1 MPPRP
6 SVLSRTPAWLG
17 VLFVLVLVQWPLILN
32 PGYFSHDELEWWA
45 RADVSAWTQL
55 PWVSWIDLSA
65 FQYRPLTFNLW
76 LMLAWCCAST
86 PYAMH
91 LVVVGI
97 GSANAL
103 ALGRCVEAAGASRR
117 SGIAAALVFV
127 LTPYAAY
134 THGWTATLADLLV
147 VAAAL
152 LSLGLLQRMSGANA
166 SLDILRGALV
176 FVLTG
181 LALLS
186 KESAVVLP
194 AFLLLGLYRH
204 PQRSRALATVA
215 LSAALVAIYLVLRLH
230 VVLATPHEGDAYA
243 WSIGN
248 IPRRLSE
255 YLLFPFTPPLLEV
268 GPTLLKSAGRL
279 IAAAACL
286 AVLLAA
292 LARAGWR
299 WPLAWLAQFTA
310 LLAPVLILG
319 HSYGQYAY
327 FASAAA
333 VGIVAAA
340 WQRLHA
346 PARAAIGIVAAV
358 AIAHATAIQWR
369 MRDVGVAQDHFYAD
383 LVVQLATAAGPVA
396 VASADPADGWMI
408 ERFLSGVTSYRG
420 VPIGGRVR
428 QADGTGDARLI
439 MQADGHLLAAGKQAA
454 PAPPI

>member
-1 MPPRP
+1 MVGARRRLRVDATAVGILDRSFGIPVSAADVQPLADAR
-6 SVLSRTPAWLG
+6 
-17 VLFVLVLVQWPLILN
+17 LVL
-32 PGYFSHDELEWWA
+32 
-45 RADVSAWTQL
+45 R
-55 PWVSWIDLSA
+55 IDAVRDASGCGR
-65 FQYRPLTFNLW
+65 YRQRQ
-76 LMLAWCCAST
+76 C
-86 PYAMH
+86 
-91 LVVVGI
+91 I
-97 GSANAL
+97 GA
-103 ALGRCVEAAGASRR
+103 
-117 SGIAAALVFV
+117 
-127 LTPYAAY
+127 
-134 THGWTATLADLLV
+134 
-147 VAAAL
+147 
-152 LSLGLLQRMSGANA
+152 
-166 SLDILRGALV
+166 
-176 FVLTG
+176 
-181 LALLS
+181 
-186 KESAVVLP
+186 
-194 AFLLLGLYRH
+194 
-204 PQRSRALATVA
+204 QRSRALAAIA

-255 YLLFPFTPPLLEV
+255 YLLFPFMPPLLEV

-327 FASAAA
+327 FASTAA

-428 QADGTGDARLI
+428 QADGTDDARLI

-454 PAPPI
+454 LAPPI